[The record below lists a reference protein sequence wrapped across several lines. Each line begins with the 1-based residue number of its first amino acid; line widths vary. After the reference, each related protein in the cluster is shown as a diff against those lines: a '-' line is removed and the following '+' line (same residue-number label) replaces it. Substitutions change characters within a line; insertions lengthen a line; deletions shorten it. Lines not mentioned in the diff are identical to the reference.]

1 MSGVSKGAYALL
13 LMAGYWIT
21 EVIPIYVT
29 AMLPL
34 AMAPLMGLLPSG
46 VACREY
52 MHVSYCWHCSMEDV
66 VVGGKSHRRD
76 CRLVRGPTLHC
87 RRVC

>member
-1 MSGVSKGAYALL
+1 MELPTWLKWTVKYRSLLFAVLYPILLCPLLVAYPGSVSKGAYALL

-52 MHVSYCWHCSMEDV
+52 MHV
-66 VVGGKSHRRD
+66 
-76 CRLVRGPTLHC
+76 
-87 RRVC
+87 